1 MTKVC
6 VSSWTADLV
15 GVRKHLN
22 HVYDG
27 APLGGVG
34 FEQRQSFSAS
44 GRRKELQDEK
54 EISVAMRGLRRPGWG
69 TLHTCHCRSRR

>member
-1 MTKVC
+1 MTRVR
-6 VSSWTADLV
+6 VFADLV
-15 GVRKHLN
+15 SVWKQLN

-44 GRRKELQDEK
+44 GRTKR
-54 EISVAMRGLRRPGWG
+54 ITG
-69 TLHTCHCRSRR
+69 